1 MAKDLLFELGV
12 EEMPSAYMPKALDD
26 LSQLARKKFD
36 EARLHFSDLKVYGT
50 PRRLTLYISSLEENQ
65 QAALIETRGPKKAI
79 AYDKKGR
86 PTKAALGF
94 ARGQGVKPEDLIIK
108 EVDGVEYI
116 FASKEESTRPS
127 TEILGDLLQD
137 LVYSLVFPK
146 SMRWAY
152 YNTRFA
158 RPIRWILALF
168 GEQVVEL
175 QIENIKSGRITFGHR
190 FLGQGPLEVK
200 KASEYFQALSEN
212 YVVLDQ
218 DERRALIWQQ
228 VQDTA
233 QAHGGSALEN
243 SELLEEVTYLVEY
256 PQAFFGQFSDSYL
269 EVPPEVLTTSMIEH
283 QRYFPVYEQGGQLMA
298 GFIGV
303 RNGTDYCLDL
313 VRAGNERVIKARLED
328 ALFFWKEDT
337 KKPLEDM
344 VPRLA
349 EVLFH
354 ERLGSI
360 MDKVERL
367 SVLASYLGQKLALS
381 SENRIA
387 RAAYLC
393 KGDLVSSM
401 VYEFP
406 ELQGIM
412 GRYYAHKSGEE
423 AEVSQAIFEH
433 YLPRFAGDQLPQTH
447 TGIVLS
453 LSEKIDNLIGCYAIG
468 IKPSGSQDPYAL
480 RRQALGIVN
489 IIIDHELNL
498 DLGQVLA
505 QAYTGFQGI
514 EPEQDMEVTVSE
526 VLDFIGQRLRGVLLE
541 KGLAYDVID
550 AVLSIDKSNINDI
563 YQRVVALQQFKNE
576 AEFADLMVVFNRSHN
591 LSKKWHSNQV
601 QIENLV
607 DPSELKL
614 LERVRLLQSELGAY
628 IKTASYD
635 QALHSLASLRPAVDE
650 FFNAVMVMVEEEAL
664 KNNRLSLLKSIADLS
679 RLIADFSKIVG

>member
-423 AEVSQAIFEH
+423 AEVSQAILEH

>member
-367 SVLASYLGQKLALS
+367 SVLASYLGQKLALI

>member
-1 MAKDLLFELGV
+1 
-12 EEMPSAYMPKALDD
+12 
-26 LSQLARKKFD
+26 
-36 EARLHFSDLKVYGT
+36 
-50 PRRLTLYISSLEENQ
+50 
-65 QAALIETRGPKKAI
+65 
-79 AYDKKGR
+79 
-86 PTKAALGF
+86 
-94 ARGQGVKPEDLIIK
+94 
-108 EVDGVEYI
+108 
-116 FASKEESTRPS
+116 
-127 TEILGDLLQD
+127 
-137 LVYSLVFPK
+137 
-146 SMRWAY
+146 
-152 YNTRFA
+152 
-158 RPIRWILALF
+158 
-168 GEQVVEL
+168 
-175 QIENIKSGRITFGHR
+175 
-190 FLGQGPLEVK
+190 
-200 KASEYFQALSEN
+200 
-212 YVVLDQ
+212 VVLDQ

>member
-1 MAKDLLFELGV
+1 M
-12 EEMPSAYMPKALDD
+12 
-26 LSQLARKKFD
+26 
-36 EARLHFSDLKVYGT
+36 
-50 PRRLTLYISSLEENQ
+50 
-65 QAALIETRGPKKAI
+65 
-79 AYDKKGR
+79 
-86 PTKAALGF
+86 
-94 ARGQGVKPEDLIIK
+94 
-108 EVDGVEYI
+108 
-116 FASKEESTRPS
+116 
-127 TEILGDLLQD
+127 
-137 LVYSLVFPK
+137 
-146 SMRWAY
+146 
-152 YNTRFA
+152 
-158 RPIRWILALF
+158 
-168 GEQVVEL
+168 
-175 QIENIKSGRITFGHR
+175 
-190 FLGQGPLEVK
+190 
-200 KASEYFQALSEN
+200 
-212 YVVLDQ
+212 
-218 DERRALIWQQ
+218 
-228 VQDTA
+228 
-233 QAHGGSALEN
+233 
-243 SELLEEVTYLVEY
+243 
-256 PQAFFGQFSDSYL
+256 
-269 EVPPEVLTTSMIEH
+269 
-283 QRYFPVYEQGGQLMA
+283 
-298 GFIGV
+298 
-303 RNGTDYCLDL
+303 
-313 VRAGNERVIKARLED
+313 
-328 ALFFWKEDT
+328 
-337 KKPLEDM
+337 EDM

-367 SVLASYLGQKLALS
+367 SVLASYLGQKLPY

-433 YLPRFAGDQLPQTH
+433 YLPCFAGDQLPQTH

-550 AVLSIDKSNINDI
+550 AVLSIDKSNIN
-563 YQRVVALQQFKNE
+563 
-576 AEFADLMVVFNRSHN
+576 EFTNS
-591 LSKKWHSNQV
+591 
-601 QIENLV
+601 
-607 DPSELKL
+607 
-614 LERVRLLQSELGAY
+614 GG
-628 IKTASYD
+628 
-635 QALHSLASLRPAVDE
+635 PA
-650 FFNAVMVMVEEEAL
+650 AV
-664 KNNRLSLLKSIADLS
+664 
-679 RLIADFSKIVG
+679 